1 MELKS
6 GDRLF
11 EWDENKNR
19 INIQKHKIDFKTAI
33 KVFEDEN
40 YKEYYDIEHSIN
52 EDRYKVYG
60 KVNEVLLVIYTER
73 GKKSRIISARKA
85 TAAERRKYYGNGN
98 VYST

>member
-1 MELKS
+1 MELQS

-19 INIQKHKIDFKTAI
+19 INKQKHKIDFKTAV

-40 YKEYYDIEHSIN
+40 RKEYYDIEHSIN

-60 KVNEVLLVIYTER
+60 KVNDVLLVIYTER
-73 GKKSRIISARKA
+73 EKKTRIISARKA
-85 TAAERRKYYGNGN
+85 TPTERRKYYGNGN
-98 VYST
+98 IYFT